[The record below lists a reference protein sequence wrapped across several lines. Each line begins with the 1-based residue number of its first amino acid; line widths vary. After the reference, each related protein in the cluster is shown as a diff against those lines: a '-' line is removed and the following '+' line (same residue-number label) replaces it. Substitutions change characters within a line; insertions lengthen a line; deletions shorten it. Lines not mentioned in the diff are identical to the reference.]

1 MTGIYTLDAVIA
13 ILIAFMILTS
23 AVIMLS
29 EPKKQG
35 SQKLY
40 AVTSDLLAV
49 TEENGGL
56 ADAVDGEHAKIDL
69 LKTVVQA
76 QTCFRITI
84 RNITDDIVYSDD
96 TGCQEGKDTVIV
108 RSVLVHREGLYTAEM
123 RTWLR

>member
-23 AVIMLS
+23 AVVMLS
-29 EPKKQG
+29 APKKQG

-49 TEENGGL
+49 AEKNGGL
-56 ADAVDGEHAKIDL
+56 AGAVDGEYGKIDL
-69 LKTVVQA
+69 MKTVVPA
-76 QTCFRITI
+76 QTCFKLTI

-108 RSVLVHREGLYTAEM
+108 RRVLAHRESLYTAEM
-123 RTWLR
+123 RAWLR